1 MSLFRHQEYSI
12 KLCLLALFLLT
23 AANSIQS
30 QSLDARSPSPVRS
43 NEVVGR
49 ISARDLGDARLTDH
63 FYTFTGT
70 PGDLLITIDTRN
82 LNGDIDVFIAG
93 SLRPVLKL
101 AVYAEATSPV
111 TKSIYLRQREG
122 FILRVEARSPNDD
135 DGIYHLRFGG
145 AFEPIIGAAEN
156 TEEAAGETATNQPVR
171 RGKRVSSVGARIDE
185 PTPPPEVAAAVAPTP
200 EPTPTVVE
208 TPSPEPKLEAPLEA
222 SPKPA
227 SNARSRPTPPRRR
240 RGRGTSTA
248 AKPATEAAAPKSDEE
263 KSGAE
268 PATTKPEESAAATKN
283 SKKSR
288 TEPTEAA
295 DVSDA
300 ATSDSTPPP
309 KARTS
314 KRSKPAT
321 RTEGSAAQPEE
332 NGAKLVIE
340 MLDGT
345 RVEHYMSSIRRVTVE
360 SGQIIVTRT
369 DGEVERIRLASVIRM
384 SIGP

>member
-1 MSLFRHQEYSI
+1 MSLFRKQKYFI
-12 KLCLLALFLLT
+12 KSSLLALFLLT
-23 AANSIQS
+23 AANSVQS
-30 QSLDARSPSPVRS
+30 QSLDARSPSPVRG

-111 TKSIYLRQREG
+111 TKSIYLRQREE

-145 AFEPIIGAAEN
+145 AFEPIIGAAET
-156 TEEAAGETATNQPVR
+156 TEEAAGETAANQPVR
-171 RGKRVSSVGARIDE
+171 RGKRVSSVGARINE

-208 TPSPEPKLEAPLEA
+208 TPSTEPKLEAPPEA

-227 SNARSRPTPPRRR
+227 RNARSRPTPPRRG
-240 RGRGTSTA
+240 RGRGTATA
-248 AKPATEAAAPKSDEE
+248 AKPATEVAASKSDEE
-263 KSGAE
+263 NSGAE
-268 PATTKPEESAAATKN
+268 PTTTKPDESAAARKN

-288 TEPTEAA
+288 TEPTEVE
-295 DVSDA
+295 VSDA
-300 ATSDSTPPP
+300 ATSDSSPPS
-309 KARTS
+309 KARSS
-314 KRSKPAT
+314 K
-321 RTEGSAAQPEE
+321 GSESGAAQPEE
-332 NGAKLVIE
+332 NRSKLIIE

-345 RVEHYMSSIRRVTVE
+345 RVEHYMSSVRRVTVE